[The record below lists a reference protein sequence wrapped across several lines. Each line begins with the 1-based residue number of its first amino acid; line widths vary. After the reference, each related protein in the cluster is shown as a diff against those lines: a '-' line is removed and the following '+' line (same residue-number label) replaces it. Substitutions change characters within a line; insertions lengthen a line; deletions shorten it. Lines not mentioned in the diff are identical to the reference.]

1 MAVTADVVVAG
12 GGVIGTAIAWRAAA
26 AGLDTVL
33 VDPAHGDAA
42 SLVAAGMLAPV
53 SEALFGEGAL
63 LRINLL
69 AVARFGSFAAE
80 LEEVTGHR
88 VGLRREGTLAI
99 AYDPGD
105 YAALMRLTAFRRSAG
120 LDAEE
125 LDSRAC
131 RKLESFLTPDVHG
144 GVLFPGDWSVD
155 NRRYAAAL
163 REAAAAAKV
172 RMVRDRVTEVLTRD
186 GRARGVRLADG
197 GEIDSAQVVVA
208 AGCWSSA
215 VAGLP
220 EQVRAA
226 VRPVKGQLLRLRHP
240 DGMPPVISHTIRATV
255 RGADVYLVPR
265 ADGEVVVGATQE
277 ERGPD
282 RTVTA
287 GAVHDLLHDAMSVL
301 PVTSELILAE
311 TCAGLRP
318 GTPDNGPIVGGFGV
332 DGAAAGHR
340 PLPQRHPD
348 VAGDRGRHRGLPH
361 RAAARGGVGA
371 VHARALPVPVPG
383 ESAVSLQVKLNGEP
397 RELPDGS
404 TIAQAVAELTAAP
417 AGVAA
422 ALNGDVVPRGSWAA
436 TPLRD
441 GDQVEVVTAVQ
452 GG

>member
-1 MAVTADVVVAG
+1 MPAKGVLVAVTADVVVAG

-26 AGLDTVL
+26 AGLDVVL
-33 VDPAHGDAA
+33 ADPAEGDAA

-63 LRINLL
+63 LRVNLL
-69 AVARFGSFAAE
+69 ALARFPSFAAE
-80 LEEVTGHR
+80 LEQVTGHR
-88 VGLRREGTLAI
+88 VGLRREGTLAV
-99 AYDPGD
+99 AYDAGD

-163 REAAAAAKV
+163 HEAAAAAGV
-172 RMVRDRVTEVLTRD
+172 RTVRDRVTAVLTGD
-186 GRARGVRLADG
+186 GAGGRARGVVLAEG
-197 GEIDSAQVVVA
+197 GEIGSAQVVVA
-208 AGCWSSA
+208 AGSWSGA
-215 VAGLP
+215 VGGLP
-220 EQVRAA
+220 APLRAA

-240 DGMPPVISHTIRATV
+240 DGMPPVLTHTIRATV

-265 ADGEVVVGATQE
+265 ADGEVIVGATQE

-282 RTVTA
+282 QTVTA

-318 GTPDNGPIVGGFGV
+318 GTPDNGPVVGGA
-332 DGAAAGHR
+332 GAAGVLLATGHYR
-340 PLPQRHPD
+340 
-348 VAGDRGRHRGLPH
+348 
-361 RAAARGGVGA
+361 
-371 VHARALPVPVPG
+371 
-383 ESAVSLQVKLNGEP
+383 NGI
-397 RELPDGS
+397 LMS
-404 TIAQAVAELTAAP
+404 
-417 AGVAA
+417 
-422 ALNGDVVPRGSWAA
+422 AA
-436 TPLRD
+436 TADAIVACLTGQPPAAEWEPFSPGRFLAGEGVR
-441 GDQVEVVTAVQ
+441 
-452 GG
+452 

>member
-1 MAVTADVVVAG
+1 MPAKGVLVAVTADVVIAG

-26 AGLDTVL
+26 AGLDVVL
-33 VDPAHGDAA
+33 ADPAQGDGA

-63 LRINLL
+63 LRVNLL
-69 AVARFGSFAAE
+69 ALARFPSFAAE
-80 LEEVTGHR
+80 LEQVTGHR
-88 VGLRREGTLAI
+88 VGLRREGTLAV
-99 AYDPGD
+99 AYDAGD

-120 LDAEE
+120 LEAEE

-163 REAAAAAKV
+163 REAAAATGV
-172 RMVRDRVTEVLTRD
+172 RFVRDRVTEVLTGG

-197 GEIDSAQVVVA
+197 GDIAAAHVVVA
-208 AGCWSSA
+208 AGCWSGA
-215 VAGLP
+215 IAGLP
-220 EQVRAA
+220 AGLRTV

-240 DGMPPVISHTIRATV
+240 EGMPPVLAHTIRATV

-287 GAVHDLLHDAMSVL
+287 GAVHDLLRDAMSVL

-318 GTPDNGPIVGGFGV
+318 GTPDNGPVVGSTGPFGLDGLLLATGHYRNGILMSPVTADAIVAGLTGQPPAPEWGPFGP
-332 DGAAAGHR
+332 GRFAARAAG
-340 PLPQRHPD
+340 
-348 VAGDRGRHRGLPH
+348 G
-361 RAAARGGVGA
+361 
-371 VHARALPVPVPG
+371 
-383 ESAVSLQVKLNGEP
+383 
-397 RELPDGS
+397 
-404 TIAQAVAELTAAP
+404 
-417 AGVAA
+417 
-422 ALNGDVVPRGSWAA
+422 
-436 TPLRD
+436 TP
-441 GDQVEVVTAVQ
+441 
-452 GG
+452 